1 MHIYVYTHECVWMH
15 VCGCKSISKVDVF
28 LILVVPLHIPTNDQ
42 HMLQ

>member
-1 MHIYVYTHECVWMH
+1 MNVR
-15 VCGCKSISKVDVF
+15 GCTYIKSISNVDVF